1 MASVNPTDKSD
12 IKSSDKSDIKSNDVD
27 LNNSVVLGC
36 FTNYTVVQTNNTQNY
51 LLQTK
56 YPYRCSRIVDNVE
69 IMSKTSK
76 NQNVTNKLYYLGNHR
91 FIMFS
96 EKKPDDVYLF
106 DAEMLIRNE
115 MITPLIRFNNENH
128 DPITGVILKE
138 QGYIVIGNEIFAAKT
153 GDRVESPAM
162 IELVFNAIKKTS
174 E

>member
-1 MASVNPTDKSD
+1 MKMTSTSSILSVNLSNE
-12 IKSSDKSDIKSNDVD
+12 SDIKSNDVD

-36 FTNYTVVQTNNTQNY
+36 FTDYTVVQTNNTQNY

-56 YPYRCSRIVDNVE
+56 YPHHCYRIVDNVE

-76 NQNVTNKLYYLGNHR
+76 IQNVTNKLCYLGNRR

-106 DAEMLIRNE
+106 DTEMLIRNE

-162 IELVFNAIKKTS
+162 IELILNNVKKSS